1 MSTYICGHVTMQGVP
16 EAIERLRKANI
27 KVWMLTGDKKE
38 TAINIGE
45 EHGHTTLERLIVK
58 RCSCWALQTVGQFSH
73 ESLPFTPITSLSTLC
88 KEMGLALYVCMCMP

>member
-1 MSTYICGHVTMQGVP
+1 MQGVP

-45 EHGHTTLERLIVK
+45 EHTTLEQLIVK
-58 RCSCWALQTVGQFSH
+58 LQLLVTADCRAIQ
-73 ESLPFTPITSLSTLC
+73 SLKSSFHTHNFPPYL
-88 KEMGLALYVCMCMP
+88 V

>member
-1 MSTYICGHVTMQGVP
+1 MCTYVCGHVTMQGVP

-45 EHGHTTLERLIVK
+45 EHGHTALERLMVE
-58 RCSCWALQTVGQFSH
+58 RCSCWTADCRALQ
-73 ESLPFTPITSLSTLC
+73 SLKSSFHANNFPPYL
-88 KEMGLALYVCMCMP
+88 V

>member
-1 MSTYICGHVTMQGVP
+1 MIICDLSASVSMKCSRFKGCVWLCVVQGVP

-45 EHGHTTLERLIVK
+45 RFE
-58 RCSCWALQTVGQFSH
+58 
-73 ESLPFTPITSLSTLC
+73 C
-88 KEMGLALYVCMCMP
+88 K

>member
-1 MSTYICGHVTMQGVP
+1 MYSVCLSVFRRPMHVTYVCGHMTMQGVP

-45 EHGHTTLERLIVK
+45 EHGARDTGATHT
-58 RCSCWALQTVGQFSH
+58 
-73 ESLPFTPITSLSTLC
+73 
-88 KEMGLALYVCMCMP
+88 

>member
-1 MSTYICGHVTMQGVP
+1 MHITYVCGHMTMQGVP

-45 EHGHTTLERLIVK
+45 KHGAHDTGATR
-58 RCSCWALQTVGQFSH
+58 SGALHLLVT
-73 ESLPFTPITSLSTLC
+73 
-88 KEMGLALYVCMCMP
+88 AD

>member
-1 MSTYICGHVTMQGVP
+1 MCTYVCGHVTMQGVP

-45 EHGHTTLERLIVK
+45 EHGAHDTGATHSGTVHLLVTADCR
-58 RCSCWALQTVGQFSH
+58 ALQ
-73 ESLPFTPITSLSTLC
+73 SLKSSFHTNNFPPYL
-88 KEMGLALYVCMCMP
+88 V